1 MKKFKILH
9 VVMAKVWGG
18 GEQYV
23 YDVSKEM
30 QRQGHSVFVLVDE
43 SNFLLQQRYSEVATV
58 LTANLYYAAGLFS
71 VNRIKN
77 EIFRNAIDIINC
89 HSGHGVIFCLALK
102 FLTGRKM
109 ILFKHNALPAKHDLY
124 HQWLRKNTDAVIW
137 VSKLVWKLQTE
148 GLSEI
153 EKKKFHLIYNGVDLN
168 NFNKYPMDCKDSE
181 GFVIG
186 YAGRLVADKGIDILL
201 KAFALLYKKH
211 KNIRL
216 KIAGADENGYWKQ
229 LNSLSV
235 ELGIHEAVWYCG
247 IEIDMEK
254 FYKSLDLFVLPSVV
268 KEAFGLV
275 LCEAMSCGVPVITTS
290 SGAQEEIIEDGIDG
304 FIIKAG
310 DIEGL
315 AQKVY
320 LLYTEEYLRSTFKD
334 NGKVKV
340 SRDFNL
346 KCCVKK
352 ILNCYYNFYII

>member
-1 MKKFKILH
+1 M
-9 VVMAKVWGG
+9 
-18 GEQYV
+18 
-23 YDVSKEM
+23 
-30 QRQGHSVFVLVDE
+30 
-43 SNFLLQQRYSEVATV
+43 
-58 LTANLYYAAGLFS
+58 
-71 VNRIKN
+71 
-77 EIFRNAIDIINC
+77 
-89 HSGHGVIFCLALK
+89 
-102 FLTGRKM
+102 
-109 ILFKHNALPAKHDLY
+109 
-124 HQWLRKNTDAVIW
+124 
-137 VSKLVWKLQTE
+137 
-148 GLSEI
+148 
-153 EKKKFHLIYNGVDLN
+153 
-168 NFNKYPMDCKDSE
+168 
-181 GFVIG
+181 
-186 YAGRLVADKGIDILL
+186 L

-334 NGKVKV
+334 NGKFKV

-346 KCCVKK
+346 NVV
-352 ILNCYYNFYII
+352 